1 MALWGNKDSI
11 DSAGI
16 VTVRFYDS
24 HNYPGIDTSSVA
36 GVGINTFV
44 GLSTAEVIGA
54 ATSFGA
60 VGNCQIG
67 DIIEFGDYNGGS
79 YLGDA
84 IITGIASV
92 HHLTIGSTNGLSGAA
107 VSGVAYHV
115 SQAPKYTL
123 DDSSYSAVNET
134 TAGINTLPFIGTAST
149 AVGVGTSAF
158 GVGNLS
164 GLNVSDLR
172 VDDVLINNDVTYTVT
187 NVGRAEVSSMLAVGI
202 GSTTIRVNIAP
213 GLNVGTDYLQQGG
226 EAYKVTGIGETQ
238 GKVGTAGVGTDK
250 IPLLGADI
258 VRMNLKVGDTLITP
272 LNGGKRITAVSAT
285 LVTVASTI
293 ANAATGL
300 AATITSPDI
309 VNLQRG
315 ISEAYA
321 AAGIATFLRQD
332 ANGAEVDTWVTGN
345 RSGAGA
351 AAAVAEG
358 DSIEFQRYMDGY
370 NKYTYGVAAGGV
382 GVALS
387 SVYETGVGWVGVTT
401 YRDNQGDLRVKKEI
415 LVSVSGITTGA
426 NSETYPP
433 HL

>member
-11 DSAGI
+11 DSAGT

-24 HNYPGIDTSSVA
+24 WNYPNIAANSVA

-44 GLSTAEVIGA
+44 GITTAEVIGSG
-54 ATSFGA
+54 TSFGA
-60 VGNCQIG
+60 TGNCSIG
-67 DIIEFGDYNGGS
+67 DMIEFGDYSAGT
-79 YLGDA
+79 YFGDA
-84 IITGIASV
+84 VILGIASATN
-92 HHLTIGSTNGLSGAA
+92 LTIGSTAGLSGAA
-107 VSGVAYHV
+107 ISGVAYHV
-115 SQAPKYTL
+115 SQAPKYTVQ
-123 DDSSYSAVNET
+123 DSSFSAVNET
-134 TAGINTLPFIGTAST
+134 AAGINTLGFIGTAST
-149 AVGVGTSAF
+149 AVGIGTSAF
-158 GVGNLS
+158 GISNLKDS
-164 GLNVSDLR
+164 EIRVADLF
-172 VDDVLINNDVTYTVT
+172 LNNDVTYTVT

-272 LNGGKRITAVSAT
+272 LNGGKRITAVSST

-358 DSIEFQRYMDGY
+358 DSIEFQRFMDGY
-370 NKYTYGVAAGGV
+370 SKYTYGVAAGAV
-382 GVALS
+382 GVAQS
-387 SVYETGVGWVGVTT
+387 TAFETGVGWVGVTT
-401 YRDNQGDLRVKKEI
+401 YRDTLGQLRVKKEI
-415 LVSVSGITTGA
+415 LVSASGITTGA
-426 NSETYPP
+426 NSELYPP
-433 HL
+433 HLAV